1 MTPAES
7 QQAALNNLEQLS
19 GKPVV
24 LQDDARLPDLPPL
37 NETTF
42 GERIRE

>member
-1 MTPAES
+1 MSIAGSSSIRRLKDVAVVMRLDEL
-7 QQAALNNLEQLS
+7 A
-19 GKPVV
+19 PVGG
-24 LQDDARLPDLPPL
+24 RPPL

>member
-1 MTPAES
+1 MHDPEAVEI
-7 QQAALNNLEQLS
+7 
-19 GKPVV
+19 KP
-24 LQDDARLPDLPPL
+24 QSDLPPL